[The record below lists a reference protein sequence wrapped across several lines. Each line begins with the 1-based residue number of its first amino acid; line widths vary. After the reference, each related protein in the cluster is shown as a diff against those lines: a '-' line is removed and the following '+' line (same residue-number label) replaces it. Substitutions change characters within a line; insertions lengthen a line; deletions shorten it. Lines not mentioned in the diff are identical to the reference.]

1 MKESREN
8 GELFYSQWEKRRK
21 KKWQYIFLHGSVYWG
36 FTVAIISFLLNSQ
49 FKVEDMQLSK
59 LISSIIV
66 FGIGGIGFGLWQF
79 KRIDSVYLGLNVNNK
94 ITKGLQ
100 EIQSGQIWRYENLK
114 ISQDKNEMIIVQ
126 NELFWYEK
134 VNLSAEELNE
144 CFKLIMDDFRLLQKN
159 SEFGEFAKNKKVKI
173 QVLDNSGNELPLIE
187 KMIKE

>member
-59 LISSIIV
+59 FISSIIV

-79 KRIDSVYLGLNVNNK
+79 KRIDSVYLGLNVNDK

-173 QVLDNSGNELPLIE
+173 QVFDNSENEMPLIE

>member
-79 KRIDSVYLGLNVNNK
+79 KRIDSVYLGLNVNDK

-173 QVLDNSGNELPLIE
+173 QVLDNSVNELPLVE

>member
-59 LISSIIV
+59 FISSIIV

>member
-36 FTVAIISFLLNSQ
+36 FTVATISFLLNSQ
-49 FKVEDMQLSK
+49 FKVEDMQLSIF
-59 LISSIIV
+59 ISSIIV

>member
-8 GELFYSQWEKRRK
+8 GELFYSKWEKRRK

-36 FTVAIISFLLNSQ
+36 FTVATISFLLNSQ

-59 LISSIIV
+59 FISSIIV

>member
-59 LISSIIV
+59 FISSIIV

-79 KRIDSVYLGLNVNNK
+79 KRIDSVYLGLNVNDK

-173 QVLDNSGNELPLIE
+173 QVLDNSVNELPLVE